1 MASNQRQPLDGITVL
16 DMGQIYNGPY
26 CGYLLAMAGA
36 RVIKIESPIGETL
49 RGAERA
55 SGEGYPFCML
65 NGNKETI
72 TLNLKSDRGQELLK
86 SLVSHA
92 DVLLEN
98 YAPGTMAKYSVG
110 SDDLTAINP
119 RLIYAA
125 ATGFGQ
131 QGPHSDYRA
140 MDVTVQA
147 MSGVVAITGY
157 EDEPPLKSG
166 PALCDILGGVHLY
179 SAIVTA
185 LMQRVTTGEGAVID
199 VSMQD
204 AVIPT
209 LCSAL
214 GAYYRFGDNPPRVG
228 NHHQAKA
235 LAPYNIYETSDGH
248 VAIIC
253 IREGHWRKLLKAMNR
268 QDLADDERF
277 ANMAIRSKN
286 MALIDEVVESWS
298 KTLNTQ
304 EVFETCQEHEVICA
318 PVQSIS
324 DVLND
329 PHLISRGALQKL
341 EHPELGALMIPN
353 TPLRFQG
360 LEPPAV
366 ALPHAVGE
374 DNEKVYGELLDLSS
388 EAVAALKEAT
398 AI

>member
-1 MASNQRQPLDGITVL
+1 MASIQRQPLDGITVL

-86 SLVSHA
+86 RLVSHA

-98 YAPGTMAKYSVG
+98 YAPGTMAKYGVG

-185 LMQRVTTGEGAVID
+185 LMQRVTTGKGAVID

-204 AVIPT
+204 SVIPT